1 MSIDFYNQ
9 HASSFYASTVEVD
22 SSSLLEQFIPYL
34 PKSGRVLD
42 AGCGSG
48 RDSKRLI
55 DLGFHV
61 DAFDASEALATL
73 AQQLLGKPVR
83 VATFM
88 QFTSTHQY
96 DGIWACASLLHVA
109 KASLPDTFAHLASM
123 LKSGGAFYCS
133 FKYGQG
139 EVERDGRRFTH
150 CDEALLAE
158 LLSGLPLV
166 IDKVWLTTDLRV
178 GRENEQWLNAV
189 LLKR

>member
-9 HASSFYASTVEVD
+9 NASSFYASTVEVD
-22 SSSLLEQFIPYL
+22 STSLLEQFTPYL
-34 PKSGRVLD
+34 PKGGSVLD

-55 DLGFHV
+55 EFGFHV

-88 QFTSTHQY
+88 QFTSTQQY
-96 DGIWACASLLHVA
+96 DGIWACASLLHVS

-139 EVERDGRRFTH
+139 EVERDGRSFTH

-158 LLSGLPLV
+158 LLTGSPLV

>member
-9 HASSFYASTVEVD
+9 NASSFYASTVEVD
-22 SSSLLEQFIPYL
+22 STSLLEQFIPYL
-34 PKSGRVLD
+34 PKGSSVLD

-55 DLGFHV
+55 EFGFHV
-61 DAFDASEALATL
+61 DAFDASAALATL

-88 QFTSTHQY
+88 QFTSTQQY
-96 DGIWACASLLHVA
+96 DGIWACASLLHVS

-139 EVERDGRRFTH
+139 EVERDGRSFTH

-158 LLSGLPLV
+158 LLTGLPLA

-189 LLKR
+189 LLKQ

>member
-9 HASSFYASTVEVD
+9 NASSFYASTVEVD
-22 SSSLLEQFIPYL
+22 SSSLLEQFTPYL
-34 PKSGRVLD
+34 PKGGSVLD

-55 DLGFHV
+55 ELGFHV
-61 DAFDASEALATL
+61 DAFDASAALATL

-88 QFTSTHQY
+88 QFTSTLQY
-96 DGIWACASLLHVA
+96 DGIWACASLLHVS
-109 KASLPDTFAHLASM
+109 KASLPDAFAHLASM

-139 EVERDGRRFTH
+139 EVERDGRSFTH

-158 LLSGLPLV
+158 LLTGSPLV

>member
-1 MSIDFYNQ
+1 MSIDFYDQ
-9 HASSFYASTVEVD
+9 HACSFYASTVDID

-34 PKSGRVLD
+34 PKGGSVLD

-61 DAFDASEALATL
+61 DAFDASKSMALL
-73 AQQLLGKPVR
+73 AQQLLGKPVC

-88 QFTSTHQY
+88 QFASIQQY

-109 KASLPDTFAHLASM
+109 KISLPSTFAHLASM
-123 LKSGGAFYCS
+123 LRAGGAFYCS
-133 FKYGQG
+133 FKYGEG
-139 EVERDGRRFTH
+139 EVERDGRSFTQ
-150 CDEALLAE
+150 CNEALLAE
-158 LLSGLPLV
+158 LLTDLPLA

-178 GRENEQWLNAV
+178 GREDEQWLNAV

>member
-9 HASSFYASTVEVD
+9 NASSFYASTVEVD
-22 SSSLLEQFIPYL
+22 STSLLEQFTPYL
-34 PKSGRVLD
+34 PKGGSVLD

-55 DLGFHV
+55 EFGFHV

-88 QFTSTHQY
+88 QFTSTQQY
-96 DGIWACASLLHVA
+96 DGIWACASLLHVS

-123 LKSGGAFYCS
+123 LKLGGAFYCS

-150 CDEALLAE
+150 CDEVLLAE
-158 LLSGLPLV
+158 LLTGLPLA

-189 LLKR
+189 LFKQ

>member
-1 MSIDFYNQ
+1 MSINFYNQ
-9 HASSFYASTVEVD
+9 NASSFYASTVEVD
-22 SSSLLEQFIPYL
+22 SSSLIEQFIPYL
-34 PKSGRVLD
+34 PAGAAVLD

-61 DAFDASEALATL
+61 DAFDASEALATF
-73 AQQLLGKPVR
+73 AQHLLGKPVR

-88 QFTSTHQY
+88 QFESTYQY

-109 KASLPDTFAHLASM
+109 RASLPDTFAHLSSM

-133 FKYGQG
+133 FKYGQS
-139 EVERDGRRFTH
+139 EVERDGRKFTH

-158 LLSGLPLV
+158 LLTDLPIA
-166 IDKVWLTTDLRV
+166 IDKLWITTDLRI
-178 GRENEQWLNAV
+178 GRENEQWLNAI
-189 LLKR
+189 LLKQ

>member
-9 HASSFYASTVEVD
+9 NANSFYASTVEVD

-34 PKSGRVLD
+34 PQSGNVLD

-55 DLGFHV
+55 DLGYRV

-73 AQQLLGKPVR
+73 AQQLLGKPVN
-83 VATFM
+83 VMTFM
-88 QFTSTHQY
+88 EFKSTHPY
-96 DGIWACASLLHVA
+96 DGIWACASLLHVS

-139 EVERDGRRFTH
+139 EIERDGRNFTH
-150 CDEALLAE
+150 CDEALLAQ
-158 LLSGLPLV
+158 LLTNLPLA
-166 IDKVWLTTDLRV
+166 IDKVWLTADLRD
-178 GRENEQWLNAV
+178 GRENEQWLNAI

>member
-9 HASSFYASTVEVD
+9 NASSFYASTVEVD
-22 SSSLLEQFIPYL
+22 STSLLEQFTPYL
-34 PKSGRVLD
+34 PKGGSVLD

-55 DLGFHV
+55 EFGFHV

-88 QFTSTHQY
+88 QFTSTQQY
-96 DGIWACASLLHVA
+96 DGIWACASLLHVS

-123 LKSGGAFYCS
+123 LKLGGAFYCS

-139 EVERDGRRFTH
+139 EVERDGRSFTH
-150 CDEALLAE
+150 CDEVLLAE
-158 LLSGLPLV
+158 LLTGLPLA

-189 LLKR
+189 LLKQ